1 MQQPTTLIAHH
12 ARYRPEHA
20 AVVFADGRQTRR
32 LTWRQ
37 FHRRV
42 NRLANALLALGI
54 KKGDRVATV
63 LPNSLELLEI
73 YWAVPRIGAVLVPL
87 SPLLNTAGLGSLL
100 ADAGAAALFIHP
112 AAVAEV
118 DGLGPARPG
127 PGAHRGGGG
136 GRSLICRA
144 LGFRDFPGR
153 PSRLHRPHRC
163 GFRGRA
169 GGAPPR
175 RRRHLR
181 HHVF

>member
-12 ARYRPEHA
+12 ARYRPEQA

-87 SPLLNTAGLGSLL
+87 SPLLN
-100 ADAGAAALFIHP
+100 AAP
-112 AAVAEV
+112 
-118 DGLGPARPG
+118 PPT
-127 PGAHRGGGG
+127 
-136 GRSLICRA
+136 
-144 LGFRDFPGR
+144 
-153 PSRLHRPHRC
+153 PSRLPRPAALSK
-163 GFRGRA
+163 GERGTTT
-169 GGAPPR
+169 APMR
-175 RRRHLR
+175 GTAQ
-181 HHVF
+181 